1 MKVEA
6 LTYEKKELQYSFRIG
21 RNIRKI
27 SKRVT
32 KAVSILAEL
41 QNRNVQ
47 QFKQRCHIITVVVSF
62 LVV

>member
-1 MKVEA
+1 MK
-6 LTYEKKELQYSFRIG
+6 KKELQYSFRIG